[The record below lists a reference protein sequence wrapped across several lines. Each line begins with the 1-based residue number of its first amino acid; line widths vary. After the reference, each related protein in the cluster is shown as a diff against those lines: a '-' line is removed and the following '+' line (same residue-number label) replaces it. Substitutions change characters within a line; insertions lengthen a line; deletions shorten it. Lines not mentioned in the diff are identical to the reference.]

1 MYQGAI
7 AQGVPMQPAYQPA
20 QDSPMQPAYQQPAY
34 SAGADSSV
42 A

>member
-7 AQGVPMQPAYQPA
+7 AQGVPMHPTYQPA
-20 QDSPMQPAYQQPAY
+20 QDGPMQPAYQQPAY
-34 SAGADSSV
+34 AGGADSSV